1 MTHQIDNYGRCSN
14 CGLRAEEFG
23 NGSGCVA
30 SAKPIRMQQHVGP
43 ITPDTKESVAT
54 ILGDFAVEIIN
65 YDKRMNDAGAPQ
77 VRFVGKY
84 IKKYEKRLK
93 TLRQLTQSE
102 HNELEMYRRQAS
114 AKEPVD
120 GGDELLKGLADIIGC
135 EWSSDENG
143 FEGYDWFYVEPET
156 GARFAM
162 GEGANQ
168 LAELK
173 NFVQAHTDAAV
184 REAENIAR
192 LAEQANT
199 RADTNGNV
207 WYRADIDS
215 GTEVTQLER
224 IDQLLAESDSD
235 YATFLARLTKDG
247 N

>member
-1 MTHQIDNYGRCSN
+1 MNPADQPEPKT
-14 CGLRAEEFG
+14 
-23 NGSGCVA
+23 
-30 SAKPIRMQQHVGP
+30 QQ
-43 ITPDTKESVAT
+43 
-54 ILGDFAVEIIN
+54 EII
-65 YDKRMNDAGAPQ
+65 DFVTAPKTIAK
-77 VRFVGKY
+77 VVEGSMD
-84 IKKYEKRLK
+84 KRLK
-93 TLRQLTQSE
+93 VLESQPDAPAEVGLRKKLTHQS
-102 HNELEMYRRQAS
+102 
-114 AKEPVD
+114 

-235 YATFLARLTKDG
+235 YATFLDRLTKGG